1 MSWLRRQQDIA
12 SLFAV
17 WALLFQVLLGPFAM
31 AGHAFGATS
40 LGGAMCT
47 TRGLV
52 ADPGATLPK
61 QTRHND
67 CPGCSHACRT
77 ACGASPAMAA
87 APAVTTLLPTLSLV
101 RIIRTRGAENL
112 IGADWRSDFQSRAPP
127 PSVTLKI
134 RRG

>member
-40 LGGAMCT
+40 LGGFICT

-52 ADPGATLPK
+52 TPGTPSK

-67 CPGCSHACRT
+67 CPGCSHTCRI

-87 APAVTTLLPTLSLV
+87 APAVTSPLPTLALV
-101 RIIRTRGAENL
+101 GDVRPDGVENL
-112 IGADWRSDFQSRAPP
+112 ANSDWRSDFQSRAPP
-127 PSVTLKI
+127 LA
-134 RRG
+134 